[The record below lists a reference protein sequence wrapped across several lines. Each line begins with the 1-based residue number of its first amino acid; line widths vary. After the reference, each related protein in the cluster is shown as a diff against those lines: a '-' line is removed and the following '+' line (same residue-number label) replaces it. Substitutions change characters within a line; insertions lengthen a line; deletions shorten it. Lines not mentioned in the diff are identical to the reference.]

1 MDRNHTMEAPNNDE
15 LKDIEQISDR
25 SDLTNIYREP
35 GDQYEGELLSKEDRV
50 KAKADE
56 LEAITSGLGKH
67 AFKIGLF
74 VPLPFITG
82 LLIGSGLYSYASQL
96 EEKDTMF
103 FVFFSVFAIAAWMI
117 TSYMAYAAIFKIFYK
132 HALRAGPFLVV
143 MLVSIMMASQAIF
156 WIVSESYATQSLVFN
171 AALMSLLLL
180 MYSLV
185 ANFILVGIWGNSRMQ
200 SGIKAIVSL
209 LIIVISG
216 AFVAA
221 TYLL

>member
-1 MDRNHTMEAPNNDE
+1 
-15 LKDIEQISDR
+15 
-25 SDLTNIYREP
+25 
-35 GDQYEGELLSKEDRV
+35 
-50 KAKADE
+50 
-56 LEAITSGLGKH
+56 
-67 AFKIGLF
+67 
-74 VPLPFITG
+74 
-82 LLIGSGLYSYASQL
+82 
-96 EEKDTMF
+96 
-103 FVFFSVFAIAAWMI
+103 
-117 TSYMAYAAIFKIFYK
+117 
-132 HALRAGPFLVV
+132 